1 MSNIPVIDLI
11 FMILIVLMLI
21 HGYVKG
27 FIAEFFSWAA
37 LVLAIWGAVI
47 LYPRGA
53 LFIRGR
59 IMENVKAI
67 PEILAFVA
75 IFLIIMI
82 IVKMVEQVLKDV
94 VNGAKLG
101 GVNKVLGLIF
111 GLIEGFTIT
120 ALILFILTIQP
131 LFDAGPMIGESIFGQ
146 ILLPLIRIP
155 FNRGKD
161 VINAA
166 FLVPPEISPLRFIA

>member
-1 MSNIPVIDLI
+1 MSSIPVIDMI
-11 FMILIVLMLI
+11 FMILIVLMMI

-37 LVLAIWGAVI
+37 LVLAIWGAVF
-47 LYPRGA
+47 LYPKGA
-53 LFIRGR
+53 EFIRSKV
-59 IMENVKAI
+59 MENVKAI
-67 PEILAFVA
+67 PEILAFIA
-75 IFLIIMI
+75 IFLIITI
-82 IVKMVEQVLKDV
+82 IIKMVEQVLKDV

-111 GLIEGFTIT
+111 GLIEGFTIA

-131 LFDAGPMIGESIFGQ
+131 LFDASSLIGDSIFGQ

-155 FNRGKD
+155 LDRGKGMLH
-161 VINAA
+161 VVL
-166 FLVPPEISPLRFIA
+166 LVPPEIQPLRFIA